1 MGRADVEAWA
11 RKTGQLLVVKVRCSC
26 SGVGPEVVFHL
37 GGGLGGVAPMGA
49 TAGVGEGAVIP
60 GAVMADGVGL
70 EDLAAGGDLHKG
82 HGSRPVCRAHASTS
96 ERSQSTH
103 RPFAMTGAGKSS
115 YRRR

>member
-1 MGRADVEAWA
+1 
-11 RKTGQLLVVKVRCSC
+11 
-26 SGVGPEVVFHL
+26 
-37 GGGLGGVAPMGA
+37 MGA
-49 TAGVGEGAVIP
+49 TAGVGEGAVFP